1 MSIRFMLIDHDHASR
16 HSIRLYLAGRPDF
29 EMIGEA
35 DTSDEAVTTTRLLR
49 PDVIFADAG
58 LLQETRFFVPSVF
71 SEDQG
76 PVMVFLSADQNFALQ
91 AFDVGGA
98 DFLLKP
104 VRQDRFEVCLARIRN
119 QIDSRRART
128 KSISGNTPRDEMPS
142 VSCGNQERIAVTS
155 RRRTLVIETSKI
167 DWIGA
172 AGDYS
177 ELHVAGATHLLREP
191 LSVLL
196 NRLPSDM
203 FFRIHRSFVVNLN
216 KVSGFKA
223 LRNQDFLVKMKD
235 RTILR
240 ASRTFSEDF
249 RTAIARQERREV
261 ATAGSSP
268 VPSNSGAVSAI
279 YA

>member
-16 HSIRLYLAGRPDF
+16 HNILLYLAGRPDF
-29 EMIGEA
+29 DMIGEA
-35 DTSDEAVTTTRLLR
+35 NTFEEAVTITRTLP
-49 PDVIFADAG
+49 PDVIFADVD
-58 LLQETRFFVPSVF
+58 LLQEKFFAPSIYF
-71 SEDQG
+71 GDQETM
-76 PVMVFLSADQNFALQ
+76 VVFLSADRHFALQ
-91 AFDVGGA
+91 AFDMGAA

-104 VRQDRFEVCLARIRN
+104 VCQDRFEVCLTRIRS
-119 QIDSRRART
+119 QIDSRRPKT
-128 KSISGNTPRDEMPS
+128 KSMFLNPS
-142 VSCGNQERIAVTS
+142 RSEVPPASCGNQERIAVTS

-167 DWIGA
+167 DWVGA

-235 RTILR
+235 RSILR

-249 RTAIARQERREV
+249 RAAITRQERRKV
-261 ATAGSSP
+261 ATADSP
-268 VPSNSGAVSAI
+268 SVPSNSGAARAI